1 MFGRLALRPSTAA
14 RAAEEAG
21 GDARA
26 FRILLDA
33 LTALGLLAK
42 RGQTYVNTEDADRYL
57 VPGRPDYAG
66 DQLVVDDLCWDMW
79 GRLEETL
86 LHGEPAVGD
95 SVFQEGQGDEVAE
108 RLLRGLHRD
117 AVLIA
122 PALAK
127 ALPLAEHG
135 AVLDVGGGA
144 GAYALSFA
152 RDYPHLRASIFE
164 LPKAAALARENVE
177 AWGLADRV
185 AVVEGDFLRVEL
197 PPGHDFIFMSNILHG
212 QPPEENAALFH
223 RVARAAP
230 PGGRVA
236 VRDVIMEPGLAGP
249 EFGAVFAVNMLLHTR
264 GGRCYALREITD
276 WMTAA
281 GLEDIHHDA
290 PNSLIL
296 ARKPA

>member
-1 MFGRLALRPSTAA
+1 MPSA
-14 RAAEEAG
+14 
-21 GDARA
+21 
-26 FRILLDA
+26 
-33 LTALGLLAK
+33 
-42 RGQTYVNTEDADRYL
+42 GQTYVNTEDADRYL

-127 ALPLAEHG
+127 ALPLTEHG

-197 PPGHDFIFMSNILHG
+197 PPGHDLIFMSNILHG

-281 GLEDIHHDA
+281 GLEDIYHDA
-290 PNSLIL
+290 PNALIL

>member
-1 MFGRLALRPSTAA
+1 
-14 RAAEEAG
+14 
-21 GDARA
+21 
-26 FRILLDA
+26 
-33 LTALGLLAK
+33 
-42 RGQTYVNTEDADRYL
+42 
-57 VPGRPDYAG
+57 
-66 DQLVVDDLCWDMW
+66 MW

-86 LHGEPAVGD
+86 LRGKPAVAD
-95 SVFQEGQGDEVAE
+95 SIFQEGQGDEVAE

-122 PALAK
+122 PTLAK
-127 ALPLAEHG
+127 ALPLADHT

-152 RDYPHLRASIFE
+152 RDFPHLRATVFE

-177 AWGLADRV
+177 EWRLADRV
-185 AVVEGDFLRVEL
+185 AVVEGDFLLDEL
-197 PPGHDFIFMSNILHG
+197 PAGHDLIFMSNILHG

-236 VRDVIMEPGLAGP
+236 VRDVVMDPGLDSP
-249 EFGAVFAVNMLLHTR
+249 EFGAVFAVNMLLHTS

-281 GLEDIHHDA
+281 GLDDVHHDA
-290 PNSLIL
+290 PSSLIL
-296 ARKPA
+296 ARKPETQGDSPCE

>member
-1 MFGRLALRPSTAA
+1 
-14 RAAEEAG
+14 
-21 GDARA
+21 
-26 FRILLDA
+26 
-33 LTALGLLAK
+33 
-42 RGQTYVNTEDADRYL
+42 
-57 VPGRPDYAG
+57 
-66 DQLVVDDLCWDMW
+66 MW

-86 LHGEPAVGD
+86 LQGKPAVAD
-95 SVFQEGQGDEVAE
+95 SIFQQGQGDEVAE

-127 ALPLAEHG
+127 ALPLAEHT

-152 RDYPHLRASIFE
+152 RDYPHLRATVFE
-164 LPKAAALARENVE
+164 LPKAAALARGNVDD
-177 AWGLADRV
+177 WGLADRV
-185 AVVEGDFLRVEL
+185 AVVEGDFLLDDL

-212 QPPEENAALFH
+212 QPPEENAALFR

-236 VRDVIMEPGLAGP
+236 VRDVIMEPGLDAP
-249 EFGAVFAVNMLLHTR
+249 EFGAVFAVNMLLHTS

-276 WMTAA
+276 WMTGA
-281 GLEDIHHDA
+281 GLGDIHYDA
-290 PNSLIL
+290 PSSLIL
-296 ARKPA
+296 ARKP

>member
-1 MFGRLALRPSTAA
+1 M
-14 RAAEEAG
+14 G
-21 GDARA
+21 GDPRA
-26 FRILLDA
+26 LRILLDA

-42 RGQTYVNTEDADRYL
+42 RGETYVNTEVVDRYL

-86 LHGEPAVGD
+86 LQGKPAVGG
-95 SVFQEGQGDEVAE
+95 SIFQEGQGDEVAE

-122 PALAK
+122 PLLAK
-127 ALPLAEHG
+127 ALPLAEHR

-152 RDYPHLRASIFE
+152 RDHPHLRATVFE
-164 LPKAAALARENVE
+164 LPKAAALARENVA

-185 AVVEGDFLRVEL
+185 TVVEGDFLIDEF
-197 PPGHDFIFMSNILHG
+197 PPGHDLIFMSNILHG
-212 QPPEENAALFH
+212 QPPEENAALFQ
-223 RVARAAP
+223 RVVRAAP
-230 PGGRVA
+230 SGGRVA
-236 VRDVIMEPGLAGP
+236 VRDVIMEPGLDAP
-249 EFGAVFAVNMLLHTR
+249 QFGAVFAVNMLLHTS

-281 GLEDIHHDA
+281 GLDDIHYDA
-290 PNSLIL
+290 PNALIL
-296 ARKPA
+296 ARKP

>member
-230 PGGRVA
+230 AGRA
-236 VRDVIMEPGLAGP
+236 RRGARRDHGAGP
-249 EFGAVFAVNMLLHTR
+249 R
-264 GGRCYALREITD
+264 R
-276 WMTAA
+276 
-281 GLEDIHHDA
+281 
-290 PNSLIL
+290 P
-296 ARKPA
+296 